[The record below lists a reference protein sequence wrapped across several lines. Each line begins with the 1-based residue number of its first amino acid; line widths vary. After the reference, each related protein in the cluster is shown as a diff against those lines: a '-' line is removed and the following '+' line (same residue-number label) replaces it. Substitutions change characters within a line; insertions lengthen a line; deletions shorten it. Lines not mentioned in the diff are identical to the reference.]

1 MTTPWNKT
9 ALCLAALLGM
19 LCAPAAF
26 AGHGRLAGW
35 HGHRGHDRAWRGHD
49 RGWSHHRRWGH
60 DRGWDRDGWRYR
72 HEGRRY
78 VYDHDGFGHWVAGAL
93 VVGALT
99 QLVVDA
105 TRQRV
110 VYERRAPPVVYS
122 RTRVV
127 VRDAPPERAYGGG
140 TVYADP
146 YHTRYLGHVDDD
158 DH

>member
-1 MTTPWNKT
+1 MTKPFAKT
-9 ALCLAALLGM
+9 TLCLAAVLGL

-35 HGHRGHDRAWRGHD
+35 HGHRGHGHVWRGH
-49 RGWSHHRRWGH
+49 H
-60 DRGWDRDGWRYR
+60 RGWDHDGWRYR

-78 VYDHDGFGHWVAGAL
+78 VYDRDGFGHWVAGAL

-105 TRQRV
+105 TQPRV
-110 VYERRAPPVVYS
+110 VYERRPPVVYS
-122 RTRVV
+122 RTRVI
-127 VRDAPPERAYGGG
+127 VRSAPPERVYQSR

-146 YHTRYLGHVDDD
+146 YQTRYIGHVDDD
-158 DH
+158 DNGGDD